1 MLYRSVLIAV
11 ALTSCG
17 PRSGWRQNNEGAGA
31 ISDAWLQTRL
41 EAARKKTKA
50 PAFAGAVM
58 LHGELVANAAVGVR
72 KQGSPEAVTVDDA
85 FHIGSVTKPLT
96 STLVGVFVDK
106 GVIRWDTTLASTFP
120 ELVTTMNPAYRDV
133 TVSDLLVHMS
143 GMAYQPH
150 NEPPDEYWS
159 ISHDIAERRY
169 EYVKSAV
176 TDPPEATPRTKPI
189 YSGGTIIVAAMLERL
204 TKRTWESLLEEYVA
218 KPVGATSLRF
228 GSSPRPDSVDAPW
241 EHALDNGVI
250 TPRPSPEHYENEPHG
265 PAGRNVF
272 MSVADL
278 ARIANAYIDGSNTI
292 VSPAGHAV
300 TQVDVLGTHGSVTW
314 PFSGEPGT
322 CGMVL
327 AHEGSNGQNWSI
339 AWVSPRRRLVIA
351 LAANYYS
358 DEVAA
363 AGRMLIRDIV
373 TTLRPPCKNARR
385 PPPPPAAIAPSL
397 ALGKRATASSVYGPG
412 WGPERAVDGMG
423 ADKRWATPD
432 DTTSAWIE
440 LDLGTDTVLGRYA
453 LYEAYRRVTSFTLS
467 TSTDH
472 TTWTPV
478 ATGTTIGTKLEGTFP
493 PVHARYVK
501 LELVGNAVTI
511 SELALYAP

>member
-1 MLYRSVLIAV
+1 MLYRWMLIAFV
-11 ALTSCG
+11 LTACG
-17 PRSGWRQNNEGAGA
+17 ARSGWGPNKGGPGA
-31 ISDAWLQTRL
+31 ISDEWLQKRL
-41 EAARKKTKA
+41 DAARAKTKA

-58 LHGELVANAAVGVR
+58 LNGQLVANAAVGVR

-106 GVIRWDTTLASTFP
+106 GVIRWDTTLGATFP
-120 ELVTTMNPAYRDV
+120 ELATTMNPAYRNV

-143 GMAYQPH
+143 GMAYQPR

-159 ISHDIAERRY
+159 ITHDIAARRY

-176 TDPPEATPRTKPI
+176 SDPPEATPRTRTI
-189 YSGGTIIVAAMLERL
+189 YSGGTIVVAAMLERL
-204 TKRTWESLLEEYVA
+204 TKRTWESLLEEHVA
-218 KPVGATSLRF
+218 RPVGVTTLRF
-228 GSSPRPDSVDAPW
+228 GASPSPDTVDAPW
-241 EHALDNGVI
+241 EHALDNGAI

-278 ARIANAYIDGSNTI
+278 ARIANAYTEGTSTI

-300 TQVDVLGTHGSVTW
+300 TEVDVLGTHGSVTW

-339 AWVSPRRRLVIA
+339 AWISPRKHLVIA

-363 AGRMLIRDIV
+363 AGRMLIQEIV
-373 TTLRPPCKNARR
+373 STLHPRCNNARQA
-385 PPPPPAAIAPSL
+385 PPPSIAPSL
-397 ALGKRATASSVYGPG
+397 AFGARATASSVYGPG

-423 ADKRWATPD
+423 GDKRWATPD
-432 DTTSAWIE
+432 DTTSAWLE
-440 LDLGTDTVLGRYA
+440 LDLGVDALIGRYA

-467 TSTDH
+467 TSTDRV
-472 TTWTPV
+472 TWTPV
-478 ATGTTIGTKLEGTFP
+478 ATGTSIGPLLEGTFS
-493 PVHARYVK
+493 PVHARYVR
-501 LELVGNAVTI
+501 LDLAGGAVTI